1 MTPQNL
7 KRLIESLNE
16 CRARVPLNKH
26 PTMNRRHFLQ
36 SLAALA
42 AAPACAATAAA
53 PWKLNY
59 MLASAMY
66 GSLSLTEI
74 LPEVKKTGAT
84 GIELWPKKHGTQ
96 REELDAIGH
105 DKFADMLKEHG
116 IGFGGST
123 RYDLG
128 PFGLTKEIAVVKKLG
143 GSFIVTGGKGDYKV
157 SPEQLKKNVVE
168 FAEKMKPHAA
178 LAAENGVE
186 IGIEN
191 HINNIIDTPDSLRWL
206 ADAIRDTPGIGIA
219 LAPYHLPQ
227 DPALLS
233 ELIRH
238 IDKKMTLFYAW
249 EHGMGCM
256 KPMPKAEELQQMPGR
271 GKLDWKPLLQAL
283 KEVDFRGPTEIFM
296 HPTPRGIPIMPTLAE
311 STAEIIR
318 AREHLDALI

>member
-1 MTPQNL
+1 
-7 KRLIESLNE
+7 
-16 CRARVPLNKH
+16 
-26 PTMNRRHFLQ
+26 MNRRRFLQ
-36 SLAALA
+36 SIA
-42 AAPACAATAAA
+42 AATAAPA
-53 PWKLNY
+53 FAAEVPWKLNY

-66 GSLSLTEI
+66 GSLPLAEI

-96 REELDAIGH
+96 RDEMDAIGH
-105 DKFADMLKEHG
+105 DKFAAMLKEHG

-128 PFGLTKEIAVVKKLG
+128 PCGLTEEIAVVKKLG
-143 GSFIVTGGKGDYKV
+143 GTFIVTGGAGDYKV
-157 SPEQLKKNVVE
+157 TSEQLKASVKAFV
-168 FAEKMKPHAA
+168 EKMKPHAA

-191 HINNIIDTPDSLRWL
+191 HINNLIDTPDSLLWL
-206 ADAIRDTPGIGIA
+206 ADDIRNTPGIGIA

-227 DPALLS
+227 DTKILS
-233 ELIRH
+233 DLIKH
-238 IDKKMTLFYAW
+238 IDKKMTLFYTW

-256 KPMPKAEELQQMPGR
+256 KPMPKEEEIQQLPGR
-271 GKLDWKPLLQAL
+271 GKLDWKPLLAAL
-283 KEVDFRGPTEIFM
+283 KATKFTGPTEIFM

-318 AREHLDALI
+318 AKQHLDAIVATL